1 MIKNKYYWDKKSV
14 KLNTITWS
22 VQKTPSTSYN
32 LYQSGKLDY
41 TSVDSS
47 QTKQLKSTKGYTTLN
62 QGATFYMQFNIA
74 KNKYLANTN
83 IRKAIS
89 LAVNRKGLVS
99 SLGSNNVAA
108 NTLTPPGL
116 TDVNRTDYTKLLSSS
131 AESLYPSST
140 KKSEAVKYLN
150 KGLKQLGVSK
160 FSFKILA
167 DDTDSGKKT
176 AELLSPTSK
185 PPSAARLASP
195 SRTCRS
201 RPVFPGQLPATLTL
215 SSPAGAPT
223 LPTRSPSWTCSLPP
237 ILKTTGS
244 GRTQL
249 MTS

>member
-1 MIKNKYYWDKKSV
+1 LERRIPYFDKLMGFAVFFPQSEKAVKKYGSKYGTASKYMIYNGPFVQKGWTGFNLSWKMVKNKYYWDKKSV

-99 SLGSNNVAA
+99 SLGGNNVAA
-108 NTLTPPGL
+108 NTLTPPQRQGL
-116 TDVNRTDYTKLLSSS
+116 H
-131 AESLYPSST
+131 
-140 KKSEAVKYLN
+140 
-150 KGLKQLGVSK
+150 Q
-160 FSFKILA
+160 
-167 DDTDSGKKT
+167 
-176 AELLSPTSK
+176 
-185 PPSAARLASP
+185 AAFIIS
-195 SRTCRS
+195 
-201 RPVFPGQLPATLTL
+201 
-215 SSPAGAPT
+215 
-223 LPTRSPSWTCSLPP
+223 
-237 ILKTTGS
+237 
-244 GRTQL
+244 
-249 MTS
+249 